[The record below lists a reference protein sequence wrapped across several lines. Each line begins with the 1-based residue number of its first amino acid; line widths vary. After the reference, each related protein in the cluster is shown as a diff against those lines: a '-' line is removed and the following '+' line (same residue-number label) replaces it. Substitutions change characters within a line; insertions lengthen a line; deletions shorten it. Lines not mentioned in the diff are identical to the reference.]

1 MKKAL
6 AFTIIA
12 VLAIA
17 SGFFAYRYANPVIQK
32 PSAAARTDSSVDT
45 GASETAGAPPAQGN
59 AAGSFD
65 GPVLTESSAKK
76 DQTTDEEHITSA
88 INLDWSRY
96 KLKASAPKI
105 LKDKTYSAYDIWD
118 EDYVVGPRILV
129 DRSSKG
135 IFTWAPSDSAPIP
148 VEKDKA
154 FDKTVH
160 TITGIMKDGAM
171 MSIVLTTDSGNQLT
185 VRRLGVDTSRLTSL
199 KSGDRIRVTYT
210 GVITGN
216 DTTRAFI
223 TKLENVP

>member
-6 AFTIIA
+6 VLAIIA
-12 VLAIA
+12 ALAIA

-32 PSAAARTDSSVDT
+32 PTAAARSDSSPDPS
-45 GASETAGAPPAQGN
+45 ASE
-59 AAGSFD
+59 AAGDLSAAENEA
-65 GPVLTESSAKK
+65 GSSAGPFLKSDAK
-76 DQTTDEEHITSA
+76 TSWKTDEERIKAA
-88 INLDWSRY
+88 IDLDWSRY
-96 KLKASAPKI
+96 TLKVSTPKL
-105 LKDKTYSAYDIWD
+105 LNDKTYSTYDIWD
-118 EDYVVGPRILV
+118 GDYVAGPRILV
-129 DRSSKG
+129 DQSSRS
-135 IFTWAPSDSAPIP
+135 IFTWAPGDAAPIP

-154 FDKTVH
+154 FDKTVR

-185 VRRLGVDTSRLTSL
+185 VRRLGVDTSKLTSL
-199 KSGDRIRVTYT
+199 KPGDRIRVTYT

>member
-6 AFTIIA
+6 VFTIVA

-17 SGFFAYRYANPVIQK
+17 CGSFAYRYANPVIQK
-32 PSAAARTDSSVDT
+32 SAAVTQADSSPDAA
-45 GASETAGAPPAQGN
+45 ASEAASALPA
-59 AAGSFD
+59 AKSKTVSSD
-65 GPVLTESSAKK
+65 GPALTENGAKK
-76 DQTTDEEHITSA
+76 SWQSDEERIKAA
-88 INLDWSRY
+88 IDLDWSRY
-96 KLKASAPKI
+96 TLKVSAPKL
-105 LKDKTYSAYDIWD
+105 LKDKTYSTYDIWD
-118 EDYVVGPRILV
+118 EDYIVGPRILV
-129 DRSSKG
+129 DQSSRS
-135 IFTWAPSDSAPIP
+135 IFTWAPSDAAPMP

-160 TITGIMKDGAM
+160 TVTGILKDGAM

-185 VRRLGVDTSRLTSL
+185 VRRLGIDTSKLTSL
-199 KSGDRIRVTYT
+199 KIGDRIRVTYT

>member
-6 AFTIIA
+6 VLAIIA

-17 SGFFAYRYANPVIQK
+17 FGSFAYRYANPVIQK
-32 PSAAARTDSSVDT
+32 PSAAAHADSSA
-45 GASETAGAPPAQGN
+45 GPASSEAADASPAAGN
-59 AAGSFD
+59 AAGSSD
-65 GPVLTESSAKK
+65 GPVLAESSAKK
-76 DQTTDEEHITSA
+76 ETTDEEHIASA

-129 DRSSKG
+129 DRSSRD

-148 VEKDKA
+148 AEKDKA
-154 FDKTVH
+154 FDKTVR

-171 MSIVLTTDSGNQLT
+171 MSITLTTDSGNQLT

-199 KSGDRIRVTYT
+199 KPGDRIRVTYT